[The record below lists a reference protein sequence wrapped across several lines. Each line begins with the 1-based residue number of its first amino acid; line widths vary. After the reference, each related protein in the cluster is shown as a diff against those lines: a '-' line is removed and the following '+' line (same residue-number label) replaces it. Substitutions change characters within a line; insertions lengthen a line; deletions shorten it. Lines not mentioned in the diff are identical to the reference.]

1 MDAVARR
8 VEQRLSDVRDVSV
21 NWESSEQ
28 VRADLV
34 EWLASQRNMLE
45 QVARQPE
52 KLQPEAAQLD
62 LLQLQEA
69 RDVIVGKEETL
80 DKLQERFAR
89 LSPNPDSTL
98 GRDEVEPL
106 RECWNALLNDT
117 EALLEKKRQERTPCL
132 FTRKN

>member
-106 RECWNALLNDT
+106 RECWNALLSDA
-117 EALLEKKRQERTPCL
+117 EALLEKKRQET
-132 FTRKN
+132 TQ